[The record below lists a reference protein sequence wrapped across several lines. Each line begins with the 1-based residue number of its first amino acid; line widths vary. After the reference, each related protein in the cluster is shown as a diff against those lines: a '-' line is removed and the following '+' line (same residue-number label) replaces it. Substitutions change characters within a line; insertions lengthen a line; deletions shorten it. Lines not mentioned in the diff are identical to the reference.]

1 MSTQSNKNYNN
12 IALYIVAVR
21 DEDAKEKL
29 TKWLAG
35 NRHASARVEE
45 HRLQIYDQ
53 NTLNLF
59 SVSWKHSI
67 TNVTIWDCWNRR
79 HIYLN

>member
-1 MSTQSNKNYNN
+1 MTIPSYKSNAPVYI
-12 IALYIVAVR
+12 IAIR

-29 TKWLAG
+29 TKWLAA
-35 NRHASARVEE
+35 NRNASAKVEE

-59 SVSWKHSI
+59 TVTWTHNLN
-67 TNVTIWDCWNRR
+67 NVTIWDCWNRR
-79 HIYLN
+79 HIYIN

>member
-1 MSTQSNKNYNN
+1 MTIPSYKSNTA
-12 IALYIVAVR
+12 IYIIAVR
-21 DEDAKEKL
+21 DDNAKEKL
-29 TKWLAG
+29 NQWLAS
-35 NRHASARVEE
+35 NRNASAKVED

-59 SVSWKHSI
+59 VVTWTHNI
-67 TNVTIWDCWNRR
+67 NNITIWDCWNRR

>member
-29 TKWLAG
+29 TKWLTG

-59 SVSWKHSI
+59 AVSWKHSI

>member
-1 MSTQSNKNYNN
+1 MTVTAYKSNT
-12 IALYIVAVR
+12 ALYIIALR
-21 DEDAKEKL
+21 DDDAKSKL
-29 TKWLAG
+29 TRWVNSKP
-35 NRHASARVEE
+35 NASARVEE

-59 SVSWKHSI
+59 AVTWTHNISNI
-67 TNVTIWDCWNRR
+67 TIWDCWNRR